1 MKFSFFFKRVALE
14 AASAASYPPFHE
26 HIIEMAPQ
34 SPIPQ
39 KTHDAGLSFAQSK
52 PVMALRETIVSL
64 EQDLRT
70 SFLPLG
76 ATLMS
81 LWHAIENGALSRHK
95 AILLVGFSP
104 TEEKK
109 IADALKHLLD
119 DWRDYAILRDLAVGL
134 SSDHKGQLTQMTTT
148 QENQLHWVKNI
159 HNGLAKYAEAAAF
172 VVVFVLA
179 NLFNDGRIFNPTG
192 SLGNEYGDD
201 AHILKHITFTQFDL
215 LILCLAPAFALLTKQ
230 WYLANW
236 QSPIVTSPSEVP
248 YAEIRDADATLLKGD
263 NVSPGAFHRAHGGIL
278 WVGPAVFS
286 DTTCRNLLRTG
297 LTQGSYETPLGVV
310 PNAFL
315 MIGAVSDVGVMA
327 GTENDGR
334 FTVIAKQGARAK
346 VIVSP
351 LGRSVREEARGI
363 ETPKSFSLKTLQQ
376 ERACFIAAFSSVYE
390 CHMSAPSATSWQTMR
405 AQIVAAKEQSP
416 LAFMTGLD
424 ALMDKIFVNLEKRDK
439 CSPYLALFSGPYGA
453 AKTTIGKEV
462 ARVLAQ
468 AVVKPENRYY
478 ALQTQGG
485 RLALGHGAAPYVPAM
500 SHLLLRQGAAF
511 LMTAMALMFLSVNV
525 AVTDKYQKENV
536 SFQDSLDRLQFS
548 WMLLFAWTGLSAM
561 VLKAGYEVSRQHDKP
576 ETLVMDFSTENTVGS
591 ANEDLSI
598 ADLIGKQVAT
608 TGFPHNRYAF
618 GQALLLQ
625 HAGLFAENWDAI
637 HPLEKQKI
645 LESLQSHTL
654 QIPTGHTV
662 PTRTQ
667 FLVAT
672 TNHPSGDTSARM
684 FAHEAFSLVVPW
696 QENDDLMIVA
706 NIISNT
712 EPHTPYWDQA
722 ALAKFLDSCRNKAS
736 GAAVLTRQVLVDLVR
751 DIGNLAYYESL
762 PCVDAATVERIWEDR
777 VFKGPLV
784 EIRAACHEVGCGQ
797 VSPAGGPLKSQAIA
811 SFKRDSGRRFETL

>member
-1 MKFSFFFKRVALE
+1 MKFLFSFKRVALE
-14 AASAASYPPFHE
+14 AASAASYHPYHE
-26 HIIEMAPQ
+26 HIIEMAPH

-39 KTHDAGLSFAQSK
+39 KAQDAGLSFAQSK
-52 PVMALRETIVSL
+52 PVMALRETILSL
-64 EQDLRT
+64 ARDLDT

-148 QENQLHWVKNI
+148 QENQMHWVKNI
-159 HNGLAKYAEAAAF
+159 KNGLAQYAEAAAF

-236 QSPIVTSPSEVP
+236 QSPIVSSPSEVP

-278 WVGPAVFS
+278 WVGPAVFR

-334 FTVIAKQGARAK
+334 FTVIAKQGAREGAK

-351 LGRSVREEARGI
+351 LERSVREEARGI
-363 ETPKSFSLKTLQQ
+363 ETPKSLFLQTLQE
-376 ERACFIAAFSSVYE
+376 ERKRFIAKFSSVYG
-390 CHMSAPSATSWQTMR
+390 HHVSAPSATSWQAMR

-424 ALMDKIFVNLEKRDK
+424 ARMDKIFVNLEKRDQH
-439 CSPYLALFSGPYGA
+439 SPYAVLFSGPYGA

-468 AVVKPENRYY
+468 EVVKPENRYY

-485 RLALGHGAAPYVPAM
+485 RLDLARGAAPYVPAM

-525 AVTDKYQKENV
+525 AVTDKYKKENV

-598 ADLIGKQVAT
+598 ADLIGKQVST

-672 TNHPSGDTSARM
+672 TNHPSGDTSERM
-684 FAHEAFSLVVPW
+684 FAHESFSLVVPW
-696 QENDDLMIVA
+696 QTGDDLMIVA
-706 NIISNT
+706 NIISNA
-712 EPHTPYWDQA
+712 EPHTPHWNQA
-722 ALAKFLDSCRNKAS
+722 ALAIFLDFCRNQAS

-762 PCVDAATVERIWEDR
+762 PCVDASTVERIWEDR

-784 EIRAACHEVGCGQ
+784 EIREACREVGCGQ
-797 VSPAGGPLKSQAIA
+797 VSPVGDIPKIA
-811 SFKRDSGRRFETL
+811 YFQRNSAKRFEHV